1 MTTRPLMTRSARLW
15 CLAAWCLAAPLMAA
29 AEDTPAAAP
38 SPKAV
43 EAIRLLAS
51 SDPYQRELG
60 FLRLEALRE
69 PATVSAIKRYV
80 DNRNLTMRAYSL
92 RALAA
97 IEGTQAVPFLLERL
111 RTDREPVVRRAALL
125 GLEPLA
131 KGNSEALAA
140 FLSALRDHDTQVRMA
155 AVDIVSRIDDP
166 KARAA
171 LLERNRREH
180 RRDVRRVLSMAM
192 KRIGQP

>member
-1 MTTRPLMTRSARLW
+1 M
-15 CLAAWCLAAPLMAA
+15 C
-29 AEDTPAAAP
+29 
-38 SPKAV
+38 
-43 EAIRLLAS
+43 IR
-51 SDPYQRELG
+51 DR
-60 FLRLEALRE
+60 
-69 PATVSAIKRYV
+69 
-80 DNRNLTMRAYSL
+80 
-92 RALAA
+92 
-97 IEGTQAVPFLLERL
+97 TQAVPLLLERL
-111 RTDREPVVRRAALL
+111 RTDREPTVRRAALL

-131 KGNSEALAA
+131 KGNPQALAA
-140 FLSALRDHDTQVRMA
+140 FLSALRDQDTQVRMA

>member
-1 MTTRPLMTRSARLW
+1 MVSRSVRPW
-15 CLAAWCLAAPLMAA
+15 CLAAWCLAVPLTAA
-29 AEDTPAAAP
+29 AEETPAAAP

-43 EAIRLLAS
+43 EAIRLLES

-69 PATVSAIKRYV
+69 AATVPAIRRYL
-80 DNRNLTMRAYSL
+80 DDRNLNMRAYSL

-97 IEGTQAVPFLLERL
+97 IEGTQAVPLLLERL
-111 RTDREPVVRRAALL
+111 RTDREPTVRRAALL

-131 KGNSEALAA
+131 KGNPEALAA

-166 KARAA
+166 KAREA

-180 RRDVRRVLSMAM
+180 RRDVRRVLNMAM